1 MTASSTTA
9 FPTTAEAASTESLRR
24 DAVRTLI
31 GNWRGSST
39 VPTASLYPHQWSWD
53 SAFNAIG
60 WAHVAPRRAWAE
72 LSGLLGAQ
80 WADGRV
86 PQIVFDPAVPEDA
99 YFPGPWYWRPMP
111 PSGPPP
117 GMKTSGIVQPP
128 MHAVAALAV
137 AGRDSSAL
145 ARLYPRLVRWHDYL
159 WERRLVGEYGLIAIV
174 HPWESGLDNSPAWDA
189 PLRAVPAVDVEV
201 IAGHRRDLLHSW
213 SAHRPTNDDYARYT
227 LLVREYRDGGYADRL
242 DTLRFCVLDPLMNSV
257 YAWASLALAEI
268 ATRIGEDPSPHRVR
282 ATQLTAAIQEH
293 LWSPSL
299 GTFAA
304 LDVRTGTLQP
314 VRTVGGL
321 MPLLLPGLAHVD
333 ALIETLTGP
342 AFRLGTGS
350 IGVPSYD
357 LTAPDLDLSRYWR
370 GPTWAS
376 TNWLVWKGLQAQGRD
391 DLARVLAADMVD
403 LVAGAGLRE
412 YFDPTTGEG
421 LGGADFT
428 WTAALLLDVLSA

>member
-1 MTASSTTA
+1 M
-9 FPTTAEAASTESLRR
+9 TTAEAVSTDLLRR
-24 DAVRTLI
+24 DAVRTLV
-31 GNWRGSST
+31 GNWRGGST
-39 VPTASLYPHQWSWD
+39 VPTPTLYPHQWSWD

-80 WADGRV
+80 WGDGRV
-86 PQIVFDPAVPEDA
+86 PQIVFDSAVPEDA

-117 GMKTSGIVQPP
+117 GVWTSGIVQPP

-137 AGRDSSAL
+137 AERDPSGL
-145 ARLYPRLVRWHDYL
+145 RRLYPRLVRWHDYL
-159 WERRLVGEYGLIAIV
+159 WQRRRVERYGLVAIV

-189 PLRAVPAVDVEV
+189 PLAQVPAVDVPA
-201 IAGHRRDLLHSW
+201 IAAYRRDLLHSW

-242 DTLRFCVLDPLMNSV
+242 DTLRFCVLDPLMNAV

-268 ATRIGEDPSPHRVR
+268 AVRVGDDPAPHRTR
-282 ATQLTAAIQEH
+282 AAQLTEAIQKH
-293 LWSPSL
+293 LWSPAQGMFS
-299 GTFAA
+299 A
-304 LDVRTGTLQP
+304 LDVRTGSLQP
-314 VRTVGGL
+314 VRTVSGL
-321 MPLLLPGLAHVD
+321 MPLLLPGLDRARAE
-333 ALIETLTGP
+333 ALTSTLTGP
-342 AFRLGTGS
+342 AFRLSTGS

-376 TNWLVWKGLQAQGRD
+376 TNWLVWRGLQAAGRP
-391 DLARVLAADMVD
+391 DLAGVLAADMVS
-403 LVAGAGLRE
+403 LAAGAGLRE
-412 YFDPTTGEG
+412 YFDPTTGAG
-421 LGGADFT
+421 LGGAEFT
-428 WTAALLLDVLSA
+428 WTAALLLDVLDRRR